1 MDTTATRSR
10 HRLIRFHGN
19 WNPAFMRL
27 ALLNCIPN
35 HIHMGI
41 LIRTIMGIRM
51 AAGIHIRTIPPI
63 LT

>member
-1 MDTTATRSR
+1 M
-10 HRLIRFHGN
+10 L
-19 WNPAFMRL
+19 L

-35 HIHMGI
+35 HIHMAT

-51 AAGIHIRTIPPI
+51 ATGIHIRMIPPI